1 MADQRW
7 TFLCISDEGSPIRQY
22 SASSRTLH
30 YLGSILG
37 GFTVLITGL
46 AMFVA
51 VDGSDR
57 YQAHKLTVEKSLLTK
72 ELQTI
77 QNRVSQMQGSIDG
90 LIEQDQRF
98 RTLAGLGTIDV
109 EIFQVGVGGPGM
121 LTPESSPLWKT
132 DPAAAEETFATSYDL
147 LALERRARLLSES
160 LAEATDSLQAHHDLL
175 ESTPSIVPT
184 EGLLSSGFSHAR
196 LHPIYHK
203 ELPHPGIDLRA
214 PKGTPILAA
223 AKGVISYA
231 GWKSGYGS
239 TIEVNHGFGYMT
251 RYAHASEILVR
262 KGQKIDRGD
271 ALGKVGRTGTA
282 TADHLHYEV
291 WVGGK
296 ARNPLDYV
304 LSGVI
309 P

>member
-1 MADQRW
+1 M
-7 TFLCISDEGSPIRQY
+7 SDEGSPIRQY
-22 SASSRTLH
+22 SASSRNLH
-30 YLGSILG
+30 YVASVLG
-37 GFTVLITGL
+37 GVTVLVTGL
-46 AMFVA
+46 ATFVA
-51 VDGSDR
+51 VDGSAR
-57 YQAHKLTVEKSLLTK
+57 YQAHELRQEKSLLTQ

-77 QNRVSQMQGSIDG
+77 QTRVAQMEGSIDG
-90 LIEQDQRF
+90 LIDQDERF
-98 RTLAGLGTIDV
+98 RLLAGLGTIDE

-121 LTPESSPLWKT
+121 LTPESSRLWDA
-132 DPAAAEETFATSYDL
+132 DPATAKETFATSYDL

-160 LAEATDSLQAHHDLL
+160 LAEATDSLAAHHDLL

-184 EGLLSSGFSHAR
+184 EGLLSSGFSRAR

-203 ELPHPGIDLRA
+203 EFPHPGIDLHA

-223 AKGVISYA
+223 AKGSVSYA
-231 GWKSGYGS
+231 GWKVGYGS

-262 KGQKIDRGD
+262 KGQKIARGD
-271 ALGKVGRTGTA
+271 VLGQVGRTGTA
-282 TADHLHYEV
+282 TAAHLHYEV

-304 LSGVI
+304 LTGVI

>member
-1 MADQRW
+1 MADKRW
-7 TFLCISDEGSPIRQY
+7 TFLCMSDEGSPIRQY
-22 SASSRTLH
+22 SASSRNLH
-30 YLGSILG
+30 YVASVLG
-37 GFTVLITGL
+37 GVTVLVTGL
-46 AMFVA
+46 ATFVA
-51 VDGSDR
+51 VDGSAR
-57 YQAHKLTVEKSLLTK
+57 YQAHELRQEKSLLTQ

-77 QNRVSQMQGSIDG
+77 QTRVAQMEGSIDG
-90 LIEQDQRF
+90 LIDQDKRF
-98 RTLAGLGTIDV
+98 RLLAGLGTIDE

-121 LTPESSPLWKT
+121 LTPESSRLWDA
-132 DPAAAEETFATSYDL
+132 DPATAKETFATSYDL

-160 LAEATDSLQAHHDLL
+160 LAEATDILAAHHDLL

-184 EGLLSSGFSHAR
+184 EGLLSSGFSRAR

-203 ELPHPGIDLRA
+203 ELPHPGIDLHA

-223 AKGVISYA
+223 AKGSVSYA
-231 GWKSGYGS
+231 GWKVGYGS

-262 KGQKIDRGD
+262 KGQKIARGD
-271 ALGKVGRTGTA
+271 VLGQVGRTGTA
-282 TADHLHYEV
+282 TAAHLHYEV

-304 LSGVI
+304 LTGVI

>member
-1 MADQRW
+1 MADKRW

-22 SASSRTLH
+22 SASSRTIHGLAS
-30 YLGSILG
+30 LLG
-37 GFTVLITGL
+37 GFTVVVTGL
-46 AMFVA
+46 AMLVA
-51 VDGSDR
+51 VDGSAR
-57 YQAHKLTVEKSLLTK
+57 YEARKLEQEKSLLTQ

-77 QNRVSQMQGSIDG
+77 QTRVARMEGSIDG
-90 LIEQDQRF
+90 LIDQDQRF
-98 RTLAGLGTIDV
+98 RLLAGLETIDE

-121 LTPESSPLWKT
+121 LTPESSPLWEA
-132 DPAAAEETFATSYDL
+132 DPTTAKETFATSYDL

-160 LAEATDSLQAHHDLL
+160 LAEATDSLEAHHDLL
-175 ESTPSIVPT
+175 ESTPSIIPT
-184 EGLLSSGFSHAR
+184 EGLLSSGFSSAR

-203 ELPHPGIDLRA
+203 ELPHPGIDLHA
-214 PKGTPILAA
+214 LKGTPILAA
-223 AKGVISYA
+223 AKGVVWYA
-231 GWKSGYGS
+231 GWKSGYGY
-239 TIEVNHGFGYMT
+239 TVEVNHGFGYMT

-262 KGQKIDRGD
+262 KGQRIQRGD
-271 ALGKVGRTGTA
+271 ALAQVGRTGTA

>member
-1 MADQRW
+1 MADKRW
-7 TFLCISDEGSPIRQY
+7 TFLCMSDEGSPIRQY
-22 SASSRTLH
+22 SASSRNLH
-30 YLGSILG
+30 YVASVLG
-37 GFTVLITGL
+37 GVTVLVTGL
-46 AMFVA
+46 ATFVA
-51 VDGSDR
+51 VDGSAR
-57 YQAHKLTVEKSLLTK
+57 YQAHELRQEKSLLTQ

-77 QNRVSQMQGSIDG
+77 QTRVAQMEGSIDG
-90 LIEQDQRF
+90 LIDQDERF
-98 RTLAGLGTIDV
+98 RLLAGLGTIDE

-121 LTPESSPLWKT
+121 LTPESSRLWDA
-132 DPAAAEETFATSYDL
+132 DPATAKETFATSYDL

-160 LAEATDSLQAHHDLL
+160 LAEATDSLAAHHDLL

-184 EGLLSSGFSHAR
+184 EGLLSSGFSRAR

-203 ELPHPGIDLRA
+203 ELPHPGIDLHA

-223 AKGVISYA
+223 AKGSVSYA
-231 GWKSGYGS
+231 GWKVGYGS

-262 KGQKIDRGD
+262 KGQKIARGD
-271 ALGKVGRTGTA
+271 VLGQVGRTGTA
-282 TADHLHYEV
+282 TAAHLHYEV

-304 LSGVI
+304 LTGVI

>member
-1 MADQRW
+1 M
-7 TFLCISDEGSPIRQY
+7 SDEGSPIRQY
-22 SASSRTLH
+22 SASPRTL
-30 YLGSILG
+30 YFLGSLFS
-37 GFTVLITGL
+37 GFTILVTGL
-46 AMFVA
+46 AVFVA
-51 VDGSDR
+51 VEGSAR
-57 YQAHKLTVEKSLLTK
+57 FEVRKLEQQKYFLTQ

-77 QNRVSQMQGSIDG
+77 QGQVAQMEGSIDG
-90 LIEQDQRF
+90 LIEQDKRF
-98 RTLAGLGTIDV
+98 RLIAGLGIIDE

-121 LTPESSPLWKT
+121 LTPESNPLWGA
-132 DPAAAEETFATSYDL
+132 DPATAKETFATSYDL

-160 LAEATDSLQAHHDLL
+160 LAEATDSLAAHHDLL

-203 ELPHPGIDLRA
+203 ELPHPGIDLHA
-214 PKGTPILAA
+214 LKGTPILAA
-223 AKGVISYA
+223 AKGAVSYT
-231 GWKSGYGS
+231 GWKIGYGF

-251 RYAHASEILVR
+251 RYAHVSEILVQ
-262 KGQKIDRGD
+262 KGQQIRRGD
-271 ALGKVGRTGTA
+271 VLGQVGRTGTA

-296 ARNPLDYV
+296 AKNPLEYV